1 MYHHTANESL
11 HHLHGVKISGTPTLA
26 GVSYQFGFIRFSI
39 WLQCKISESSVFSIF
54 FPHKVSHHKVRK
66 VWSQFLKKTSDR
78 LGLDDLK
85 SPKVRFL
92 GFWQNTYPFR
102 CAFLIQHESQCF
114 LFFLTLYKN
123 NMFAKNLVLDLWSKN
138 LKTNQNA
145 GFFKLQYLTKNLR
158 YEVKFLDMT
167 RGPRKH

>member
-66 VWSQFLKKTSDR
+66 VWSQFFKKTSDR
-78 LGLDDLK
+78 LDLEGLK
-85 SPKVRFL
+85 CPKVRFL
-92 GFWQNTYPFR
+92 GFWQKSYPFR
-102 CAFLIQHESQCF
+102 YAFLIQHESANVFWTFC
-114 LFFLTLYKN
+114 KN
-123 NMFAKNLVLDLWSKN
+123 KMFAKILVYDSWSKT

-145 GFFKLQYLTKNLR
+145 GFFKLQDLTKTLN
-158 YEVKFLDMT
+158 YEVEFLDMT
-167 RGPRKH
+167 RGPRKY